1 MEVIMILLRVLA
13 SLWYWFVLIFLA
25 PIFYLACLT
34 ALLVRDRKDPKRKWI
49 GRISCV
55 WGSAYLWCNPF
66 WRIRIVGREK
76 LDSNRTTVYICN
88 HQSSFDIYLL
98 FRLFFPFQ
106 WVTKKS
112 NFYVPFI
119 GWNMRHNRSIGFERG
134 DRRET
139 LRMVKECV
147 KRLLEGISLI
157 IFPEGERTP
166 DGRMQPFLGGAFA
179 IAKRAEVPIQPM
191 VLTGTYDVLPRY
203 KFLVK
208 AWGTMT
214 LAILDPI
221 PLDTVKEKSTDEL
234 KDLAWRRMAEW
245 LPPEA
250 LPENWTPDQ
259 EVPSEVALSQTDP

>member
-1 MEVIMILLRVLA
+1 MILFRLLA
-13 SLWYWFVLIFLA
+13 SLWFWFVLFLLA
-25 PIFYLACLT
+25 PVFYIVCLT
-34 ALLVRDRKDPKRKWI
+34 AWLVRDRKDPRRKWV
-49 GRISCV
+49 GRISCW
-55 WGSAYLWCNPF
+55 WGSCYLWCNPF
-66 WRIRIVGREK
+66 WKIRIIDRNK
-76 LDSNRTTVYICN
+76 LDPNRTTVYICN

-139 LRMVKECV
+139 LMMVKECV
-147 KRLLEGISLI
+147 KRLKEGISLI
-157 IFPEGERTP
+157 IFPEGERSP
-166 DGRMQPFLGGAFA
+166 EGRMIPFLGGAFA

-191 VLTGTYDVLPRY
+191 VLTGTFDVLPRY

-208 AWGTMT
+208 PAAT
-214 LAILDPI
+214 LTLTILDPI
-221 PLDTVKEKSTDEL
+221 PVESVREKSTEEL
-234 KDLAWRRMAEW
+234 KELAWRRMAEA

-250 LPENWTPDQ
+250 LPEGWTPEM
-259 EVPSEVALSQTDP
+259 EVPSETATEAA